1 MPDKYVANSRSDS
14 GRSDNLLN
22 VVAQVVGATT
32 TGRNAEFFL
41 PDHTGQLIRN
51 LFYAGKSFIGRLT
64 RIGITEAK
72 ANRFGF
78 PKPRN

>member
-14 GRSDNLLN
+14 GRSDSLLN

-41 PDHTGQLIRN
+41 PDHTGQLIRH
-51 LFYAGKSFIGRLT
+51 LRAGIGFIGRLA
-64 RIGITEAK
+64 RIGIAEAK
-72 ANRFGF
+72 ANSFGF
-78 PKPRN
+78 SEPRN

>member
-22 VVAQVVGATT
+22 IVAQVVGATT

-41 PDHTGQLIRN
+41 PDHTGQLIRH
-51 LFYAGKSFIGRLT
+51 LHAGKSFIGRLT
-64 RIGITEAK
+64 RIGIAEAK

-78 PKPRN
+78 PEPRN

>member
-32 TGRNAEFFL
+32 TGRNAEFLL
-41 PDHTGQLIRN
+41 PDHTGQLIRH
-51 LFYAGKSFIGRLT
+51 LHAGISFIGRLT
-64 RIGITEAK
+64 RIGIAETK

-78 PKPRN
+78 SEPRN

>member
-41 PDHTGQLIRN
+41 PDHTGRLIRH
-51 LFYAGKSFIGRLT
+51 LHAGKSFIGRLA

-72 ANRFGF
+72 ANGFGF
-78 PKPRN
+78 PEPGN